1 MGDNMYRYLILCLT
15 LSLMLMTGACCSNK
29 QAKQPKN
36 LPLTSLDHTI
46 TATELADQNN
56 GFAFDLFG
64 KLHTP
69 GKNLFLSP
77 YSISSAMGM
86 AYTGARGK
94 TAAEM
99 GKAMNFAYA
108 PTLQHALFAASGK
121 MTNSVNDRK
130 IAQLYIA
137 NALFNDKS
145 NEEYLVPEYANTLQS
160 SFGSE
165 VHHLDFAKVKP
176 TTDYINSWVEKR
188 TNERIKDIV
197 SEDQISGNKDGLVL
211 VNSIYFKS
219 PWLSQFK
226 SSNTVNDRF
235 FTTSQKEAD
244 KFISLPLMKQTG
256 DFAYADVPGGQIVE
270 LPFED
275 SDLAMIFMLP
285 SDIDAITAKLDDKT
299 WQSWIK
305 ALENSQKVEVILPK
319 FRLEQTLDALPETFQ
334 AMGIK
339 DAFDPYKADFSG
351 ILSNTVPGRIYISE
365 IVHKAFL
372 EVTETGTEAAAATQ
386 VGFSR
391 LSYTPPDPDVK
402 VFRADKPFLCM
413 IVHKEANEILFMG
426 KVQNPEPISE

>member
-1 MGDNMYRYLILCLT
+1 MYRYLILGVT
-15 LSLMLMTGACCSNK
+15 LSLMLMTGACCTNK
-29 QAKQPKN
+29 QAKQPEN
-36 LPLTSLDHTI
+36 TPLASLDHAI

-56 GFAFDLFG
+56 GFAFDLFSE
-64 KLHTP
+64 LHTP
-69 GKNLFLSP
+69 GKNLFFSP

-86 AYTGARGK
+86 AYTGAKGN
-94 TAAEM
+94 TATEM
-99 GKAMNFAYA
+99 AKALSFAYA
-108 PTLQHALFAASGK
+108 PTLQHTLFAASGK
-121 MTNSVNDRK
+121 MTTSVNDRK

-145 NEEYLVPEYANTLQS
+145 NEEYLVPEYAKTLQS

-165 VHHLDFAKVKP
+165 VHHLDFTKVKP

-197 SEDQISGNKDGLVL
+197 SEDQISANKDGLVL

-219 PWLSQFK
+219 PWMSQFK
-226 SSNTVNDRF
+226 SSNTVIDRF
-235 FTTSQKEAD
+235 FTTSKKEAD
-244 KFISLPLMKQTG
+244 KYVKMPMMKQTG
-256 DFAYADVPGGQIVE
+256 DFAYAEVPGGQIIE

-285 SDIDAITAKLDDKT
+285 DDIDAITAKLDDKT

-334 AMGIK
+334 AMGVK
-339 DAFDPYKADFSG
+339 DAFNPLKADFSG
-351 ILSNTVPGRIYISE
+351 ILSNTDQGRIYISD

-386 VGFSR
+386 VGFARTSF
-391 LSYTPPDPDVK
+391 TPPDPDLK

-426 KVQNPEPISE
+426 KVQEPQAIPEK